1 MINCASCLLLPIRI
15 NFLLG
20 FNLLLHSKILFKL
33 TCLEDF
39 IFDFSVLKYLY
50 YCYLKNSDK
59 ISEHPR
65 HENFVKFHPPK
76 VNNVPIPSQSKKK
89 RVTKKQLEDL
99 KITQNIKKFFSDH
112 SAITGKINTP
122 DLHFEQQS
130 NSIPNSATHVDRP
143 ENVPGAIRRT

>member
-1 MINCASCLLLPIRI
+1 MTAKTTKKPVREENKVRAGTRDNKSEASETVFP
-15 NFLLG
+15 
-20 FNLLLHSKILFKL
+20 
-33 TCLEDF
+33 
-39 IFDFSVLKYLY
+39 
-50 YCYLKNSDK
+50 DK

-76 VNNVPIPSQSKKK
+76 VNNVPIPSQGKNK

-99 KITQNIKKFFSDH
+99 KITLNIKKFFSDH

-130 NSIPNSATHVDRP
+130 NTIPNSATHVDEP
-143 ENVPGAIRRT
+143 ENVLGVIKRT